1 MEVFG
6 LQVAGSAVPWFWF
19 SVLRFLLS
27 CRYRSKEHTVKTSLQ
42 IASEATIAPISA
54 VAEQLGIPEQYVEYH
69 GRSKAKIDLNLL
81 DAYRDRPLGKYI
93 LVTAIT
99 PTPLGEGKTTT
110 TIGLGMALN
119 KIGKCAAIA
128 LRQSS
133 LGPVFGIKG
142 GGAGGGYSQVVPLEE
157 SIVHLNGDIHA
168 IQQAHNQIAALVD
181 NSWYHGNPLNIDPDR
196 IVIRRAMDVNDR
208 FLRNITIGL
217 GGDKHGFPRDTGF
230 DMTVASELM
239 AILALATGSTA
250 VEAIKS
256 LRARIGKMVVA
267 FTKDGK
273 PVTADDV
280 RAAGAATVLMR
291 ETLKPNLM
299 QTIENTPA
307 FIHAGPFANIAHG
320 NSSIVA
326 DQIALR
332 LADYVVTEAGFGM
345 DMGGEKFFDIKCR
358 ASGLWPAA
366 AVVVATIRALK
377 SHTGKYK
384 ITPGKP
390 LPPELLA
397 ENPDDVLVGGA
408 NLRKQIANARAF
420 GVPVVVALNAF
431 PDDYPS
437 EIEAVRQIAREA
449 GAADMAVSTVFADGG
464 AGGIDLA
471 QKVVAAAESSNAT
484 PQFLY
489 PLEMPIKD
497 KIDAIA
503 RTIYGADGVSYTEQ
517 ASEQIESFEANGF
530 GGLPICMAKTHLS
543 LSHDAKLKGAPSNY
557 TFHVRE
563 VRASVGA
570 GFIYPLAGDMVTMP
584 GLGANPAAHTIDI
597 DENGNTVGLF

>member
-1 MEVFG
+1 M
-6 LQVAGSAVPWFWF
+6 
-19 SVLRFLLS
+19 
-27 CRYRSKEHTVKTSLQ
+27 KTSLQ

-119 KIGKCAAIA
+119 KIGKRAAIA

-299 QTIENTPA
+299 QTIENTPT

-431 PDDYPS
+431 PDDYAS